1 MWKKFLECLGK
12 FGQKIKNIFK
22 KPKKQYDP
30 MAPESNGLK
39 SKAIKELTFFLD
51 NEEVIDLKPLLE
63 KSQISIEFT
72 NDLEKIFS
80 MSKPILPK
88 RYRVKTLILT
98 MAANQ
103 PYEYQCV
110 DMSQYEEKGIAHYIM
125 GSTRSPEEIEEEQR
139 RFYPEVEYEDE
150 VLWVNDMASSVVPNI
165 DLLYY
170 EEYNLWELDWDSL

>member
-12 FGQKIKNIFK
+12 FGQKIKDIFK

-39 SKAIKELTFFLD
+39 SKAITFFLD
-51 NEEVIDLKPLLE
+51 NEEVIDFKPLLE
-63 KSQISIEFT
+63 NGKISIEFT

-110 DMSQYEEKGIAHYIM
+110 DMSQYEEKGIAHYIV
-125 GSTRSPEEIEEEQR
+125 GSTRSPEEIEAEQR
-139 RFYPEVEYEDE
+139 IFFPEVEYEE
-150 VLWVNDMASSVVPNI
+150 EGLWVEDMASSVLPNV

-170 EEYNLWELDWDSL
+170 EEYDIWELDWDSL